1 MIPVENGVLSPAFP
15 PEKPGRRRV
24 CAVIPVYNHAAT
36 VRRVAEGV
44 LRQLP
49 SVLIVDDGSTDGDLA
64 SILNDL
70 PVYYCRHET
79 NLGKGAALRHALKL
93 LAASG
98 FDYMLTID
106 ADGQHDPADLP
117 AFLELAETGEK
128 IFAVGCRDFTGQPV
142 PFGSRLGRRLSNGL
156 LKLETGLAFGD
167 CQSGLRLYPV
177 RLLADL
183 PFRCS
188 GFDFET
194 EVLALAARAGAEF
207 HDLSVKVFYPPR
219 GERISHFRLLPD
231 LARHVRLHFRLLMQG
246 LFRKRA

>member
-1 MIPVENGVLSPAFP
+1 MIPVENGVLSSP
-15 PEKPGRRRV
+15 PECSGRKRV
-24 CAVIPVYNHAAT
+24 GAVIPVYNHAAT

-64 SILNDL
+64 SILNDQ

-98 FDYMLTID
+98 FDYMLTVD

-128 IFAVGCRDFTGQPV
+128 IFAVGCRDFTGQVV

-207 HDLSVKVFYPPR
+207 HDLPVKVYYPPR
-219 GERISHFRLLPD
+219 GERITHFRPLPD
-231 LARHVRLHFRLLMQG
+231 LARHVRLHFRLLMPG

>member
-1 MIPVENGVLSPAFP
+1 MIPIENGALSPASSP
-15 PEKPGRRRV
+15 DRPGRKRV
-24 CAVIPVYNHAAT
+24 AAVIPVYNHGAAI
-36 VRRVAEGV
+36 RQVAEGV
-44 LRQLP
+44 LRWLSP
-49 SVLIVDDGSTDGDLA
+49 VLIVDDGSTDGDLA
-64 SILNDL
+64 AILNDL
-70 PVYYCRHET
+70 PVHYCRHET

-98 FDYMLTID
+98 FDYMLSVD

-117 AFLELAETGEK
+117 AFLALAETGEK
-128 IFAVGCRDFTGQPV
+128 IFAVGCRDFSGQPV
-142 PFGSRLGRRLSNGL
+142 PFGSRLGRKLSNGL
-156 LKLETGLAFGD
+156 LKLETGKVMGD

-207 HDLSVKVFYPPR
+207 HDLPVKVYYPPR

-231 LARHVRLHFRLLMQG
+231 LARHVRLHFRLLMQS
-246 LFRKRA
+246 LFRKST